1 MPPIPLNL
9 ATYQFEAK
17 LGAVAQNMRRIEEIL
32 SELTPGEI
40 DLIAFPEMCDTGY
53 AMELIAER
61 AVTWGG
67 SHLRSIKA
75 LAKEKGTA
83 VLLGL
88 SERENDRVH
97 NAVAVISKTGELVYK
112 YRKTHLVTIAPI
124 HEERTITPG
133 DELGYF
139 ELDGIPYGVMTCYEL
154 RFPEIARALT
164 LRGIRVLV
172 VPTAWP
178 LVRVDHLM
186 TLVRARAIENQVF
199 VVLASRVGTDA
210 GTTFSG
216 RSLIVDPNGN
226 FLAEGSETTEGLL
239 RATVDLMDIKQAR
252 DTIRALRERRPELY
266 D

>member
-1 MPPIPLNL
+1 MPPPRLNL
-9 ATYQFEAK
+9 ATYQFDAE
-17 LGAVAQNMRRIEEIL
+17 LGAVDRNLDRIAEIL
-32 SELTPGEI
+32 TRLSPGETDI
-40 DLIAFPEMCDTGY
+40 IAFPEMCDTGY
-53 AMELIAER
+53 AMDVIAER
-61 AVTWGG
+61 AVTWGED
-67 SHLRSIKA
+67 HLRRIKS
-75 LAKEKGTA
+75 LAREKRTA
-83 VLLGL
+83 ILLGL
-88 SERENDRVH
+88 SERENGRVH
-97 NAVAVISKTGELVYK
+97 NTVAVIGKDGQLVHK

-133 DELGYF
+133 NELGYF
-139 ELDGIPYGVMTCYEL
+139 EMDGTPCGVMTCYEL

-164 LRGIRVLV
+164 LRGIQVLF

-226 FLAEGSETTEGLL
+226 FLAEGSESAEELL
-239 RATVDLMDIKQAR
+239 RATIDPSETAR
-252 DTIRALRERRPELY
+252 ARQNIRALSERRPELY
-266 D
+266 E